1 MARPTA
7 EEGAS
12 RQATAKEQQLSEMRR
27 ARRDADDAHQVQ
39 PLSGTEHDLAGP
51 GNFTLI
57 V

>member
-1 MARPTA
+1 MAATATTGEAMARATA

-39 PLSGTEHDLAGP
+39 PLSGTERA
-51 GNFTLI
+51 
-57 V
+57 